1 METFAQ
7 LVGRK
12 KNTSPGLRAEEGI
25 DETILTHTLT
35 NSVCQEKITNSILG
49 LLLPKIAASAPLWN
63 EVRKT
68 HGIVRVVDSSGTEDS

>member
-1 METFAQ
+1 MPHPFVMETFAQ

-49 LLLPKIAASAPLWN
+49 QPP
-63 EVRKT
+63 T
-68 HGIVRVVDSSGTEDS
+68 QDCRVGSPVE